1 MNNPT
6 PPTLQ
11 QLLDQLEQQ
20 SLLSATDHARILQS
34 DVKASP
40 ENTPL
45 FAKILAAVGAWL
57 AAWFLVL
64 FLAISLSFNA
74 DSPAWL
80 WIGVVLFGVAL
91 GLQRRIQQD
100 TVFIPQFSLAVWIVG
115 QVLILFGIFQ
125 AIEPYTEH
133 YFAGLLLV
141 QFCLSGISY
150 AVSQQFAV
158 RWLAAMAVFGW
169 AWLALPFVLY
179 LLIVLGMLLWLWRP
193 AQQGLMVRLQPLA
206 WAVLWALPCGLL
218 ASDLQLLW
226 FLLDSDADSPLLL
239 WLFTPTQSLLAGALL
254 INIAQVSQW
263 FKDWSIVQ
271 RLLMLCGLGLLAIF
285 MPASVS
291 AALLLLLLGFASDR
305 ISIQVLA
312 VVFLTYALWLLYYTL
327 QINLAEKSL
336 LMIMTGLVL
345 LAAGWLIRQ
354 QIVIKEA
361 V

>member
-11 QLLDQLEQQ
+11 QLLDQLKQQ
-20 SLLSATDHARILQS
+20 SLLSAADHARILQS
-34 DVKASP
+34 DIQASP

-115 QVLILFGIFQ
+115 QVLMLFGIFQ
-125 AIEPYTEH
+125 AVEPYTEH
-133 YFAGLLLV
+133 YFTGLLLV
-141 QFCLSGISY
+141 QLCLSGISY

-158 RWLAAMAVFGW
+158 RWLAAVAVFGW

-179 LLIVLGMLLWLWRP
+179 LLVVLGLLLWLWRP
-193 AQQGLMVRLQPLA
+193 AQQGLTVKLQPLA

-218 ASDLQLLW
+218 AVDLKNLW
-226 FLLDSDADSPLLL
+226 FLGSTHQHQSLFWLWTPAQGIMAAGLGMTVLQLSQGLRGWSLGQRGFVVAALLL
-239 WLFTPTQSLLAGALL
+239 IGCFT
-254 INIAQVSQW
+254 
-263 FKDWSIVQ
+263 
-271 RLLMLCGLGLLAIF
+271 
-285 MPASVS
+285 PASVS

-327 QINLAEKSL
+327 QLNLAEKSL
-336 LMIMTGLVL
+336 LMIVTGLVL
-345 LAAGWLIRQ
+345 LGAGWLIRQ

>member
-1 MNNPT
+1 MSAFT

-11 QLLDQLEQQ
+11 QLLDQLKQH
-20 SLLSATDHARILQS
+20 SLLSAADHAHILQS
-34 DVKASP
+34 DIQAAP

-45 FAKILAAVGAWL
+45 FAKVLAAVGAWL
-57 AAWFLVL
+57 AAWFLLL
-64 FLAISLSFNA
+64 FLAVSLSFNA
-74 DSPAWL
+74 DSAAWL
-80 WIGVVLFGVAL
+80 WIGVVLFGAGL
-91 GLQRRIQQD
+91 GLQSHIQRD
-100 TVFIPQFSLAVWIVG
+100 TVFINQFSLALLIVG
-115 QVLILFGIFQ
+115 QILVLFGVFQ
-125 AIEPYTEH
+125 AIEASSEH
-133 YFAGLLLV
+133 YFAVLLLV
-141 QFCLSGISY
+141 QLCLSGISC

-179 LLIVLGMLLWLWRP
+179 LLVVLGLLLYLWRP
-193 AQQGLMVRLQPLA
+193 TQQGLTVRLQPLA

-226 FLLDSDADSPLLL
+226 FLLDSDADRPLLL
-239 WLFTPTQSLLAGALL
+239 WLFTPTQSLLAAAFL

-327 QINLAEKSL
+327 QLNLAEKSL
-336 LMIMTGLVL
+336 LMIVTGLL
-345 LAAGWLIRQ
+345 LLGMGWLIRQ
-354 QIVIKEA
+354 QFSVKE
-361 V
+361 VV